1 MSKFLVLFITCVG
14 VLNSA
19 VNGFIPSSL
28 VSRPNVLVSRNS
40 GKGSITLNSSNE
52 DDSEYLNQ
60 KTFGGYTVKQ
70 RLREEIESPFRTVR
84 LVFFGSSTGSA
95 FIALYFSSLNALK
108 AANGIGNG
116 PTLDDSLTS
125 CAINFAALLFCA
137 GLTYWD
143 YQNGERNLARIAKGG
158 ALARLQV
165 KPVAEM
171 EDGSASRT
179 VTLKEYRR
187 TARVLI
193 AAGGP
198 EYITTLARSLN
209 SDQLADENQ
218 LPQQLLRSEIILV
231 PVLLDKDYKVGDTQ
245 SFWQTEVK
253 EVEGTDRNFDIH
265 RADNVVAFPAAFSGA
280 WADYLKSEIETAVKK
295 QQIDVFEKGITITVK
310 KNGRILKRTTG
321 QPPWNFFLSLMGD
334 GDSAMEVLDGSKFG
348 MPGDSEKYE
357 KQNS

>member
-1 MSKFLVLFITCVG
+1 MSRFLVLFITCVG

-28 VSRPNVLVSRNS
+28 VSRPNVLVSRQS

-143 YQNGERNLARIAKGG
+143 YQNGE
-158 ALARLQV
+158 V
-165 KPVAEM
+165 
-171 EDGSASRT
+171 S
-179 VTLKEYRR
+179 LKKMKF
-187 TARVLI
+187 LL
-193 AAGGP
+193 
-198 EYITTLARSLN
+198 YIPS
-209 SDQLADENQ
+209 
-218 LPQQLLRSEIILV
+218 
-231 PVLLDKDYKVGDTQ
+231 
-245 SFWQTEVK
+245 
-253 EVEGTDRNFDIH
+253 
-265 RADNVVAFPAAFSGA
+265 
-280 WADYLKSEIETAVKK
+280 
-295 QQIDVFEKGITITVK
+295 
-310 KNGRILKRTTG
+310 
-321 QPPWNFFLSLMGD
+321 
-334 GDSAMEVLDGSKFG
+334 
-348 MPGDSEKYE
+348 
-357 KQNS
+357 